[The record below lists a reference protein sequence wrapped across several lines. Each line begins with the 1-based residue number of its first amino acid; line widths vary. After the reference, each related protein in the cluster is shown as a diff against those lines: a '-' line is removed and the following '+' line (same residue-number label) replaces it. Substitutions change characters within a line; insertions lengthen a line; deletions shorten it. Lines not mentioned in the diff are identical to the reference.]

1 MATVRSVVNLAL
13 RKLGKL
19 GAGREA
25 RTADAT
31 DALDALQGMYVSWV
45 TSGAFGRL
53 VDVIPRGPEY
63 TARCGQ
69 RVTRESEAL
78 VNVILPQL
86 AVEPAVYDY
95 GRWYP
100 GYTGPVDGACVV
112 IVTLDVGTTQTWIYD
127 GTLKQWQE
135 VTLLQMDDEAPR
147 SGADRNGLA
156 SCLAME
162 LQDQYAAELQPATVQ
177 QAARFKT
184 ALTTRYGFTDQ
195 AQCNRGAYV

>member
-1 MATVRSVVNLAL
+1 MATVRSIVNLAL

-31 DALDALQGMYVSWV
+31 DALDALQSLYGSWV
-45 TSGAFGRL
+45 ASGAFGRL
-53 VDVIPRGPEY
+53 HDVTPVGPEY

-78 VNVILPQL
+78 VTVILPQI
-86 AVEPAVYDY
+86 AVEQPVYDY

-100 GYTGPVDGACVV
+100 GYVAPTDGACVV

-127 GTLKQWQE
+127 GTRKLWQE
-135 VTLLQMDDEAPR
+135 IRLLQLDDEAPR
-147 SGADRNGLA
+147 SEADRNGLA

-162 LQDQYAAELQPATVQ
+162 LQDQYAAEVQPATLE

-184 ALTTRYGFTDQ
+184 ALTTRYGFTQ
-195 AQCNRGAYV
+195 QLQCNREAYV